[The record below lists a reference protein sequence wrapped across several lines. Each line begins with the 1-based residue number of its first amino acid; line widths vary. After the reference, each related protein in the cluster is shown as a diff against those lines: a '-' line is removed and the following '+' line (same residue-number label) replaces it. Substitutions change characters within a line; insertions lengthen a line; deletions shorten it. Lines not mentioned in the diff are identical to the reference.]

1 MTYAVRLGGLKIRL
15 TPFKEVLQ
23 SSCRYIFS
31 VPQVPDQQ
39 QQDGKGD
46 NVSKFFFHLIGTEG
60 MHPGAIYQ
68 SPVRVLCLGRRVLA
82 RKFAQFRECATSS
95 KSRGAPFISDQSAI
109 KIK

>member
-23 SSCRYIFS
+23 SSCRYIFA

-60 MHPGAIYQ
+60 MHPGAICQ
-68 SPVRVLCLGRRVLA
+68 SPVRFVSGSVVE
-82 RKFAQFRECATSS
+82 FSRESPLSS
-95 KSRGAPFISDQSAI
+95 GSVRHP
-109 KIK
+109 